1 VYQYTPSDLQT
12 VQNYEDK
19 TNEAIMVM
27 QANIQVLTSLR
38 KFYQA
43 LLKNKHFPL
52 EKACSGDVAA
62 FATQINDMIYDTE
75 MNISRAQLLIR
86 ITGDRKSLVSRARAS
101 SFNSDIFI
109 YSLHMCANTGTG
121 LAAPSKPSDAE
132 NGGLDYKYGQDWC
145 PIPERGNRHANNNRS
160 NLTLSTS
167 NLCIRKYPTPIR
179 HFTTNRIRPSSAQMS

>member
-62 FATQINDMIYDTE
+62 FAIQINDMIYDTG

-101 SFNSDIFI
+101 S
-109 YSLHMCANTGTG
+109 
-121 LAAPSKPSDAE
+121 
-132 NGGLDYKYGQDWC
+132 
-145 PIPERGNRHANNNRS
+145 
-160 NLTLSTS
+160 LTLIF
-167 NLCIRKYPTPIR
+167 L
-179 HFTTNRIRPSSAQMS
+179 FTLYTCALTQV